1 MITREKWFE
10 LWYDNDPPGMGWRR
24 RWSFGRDQVGFVSKG
39 FFLLYLFLP
48 HVGMAWAAAFIGLYS
63 ILGWPF
69 GLSVGDMPN
78 ALGLLLLPMG
88 IGGGV
93 LLTRLVLGRQGV
105 YIDRVRGTV
114 VQYGGLGLLFLPVLP
129 LTRRTLPLEQFKRVV
144 LKRDARKSGK
154 SSTSTY
160 AVRLQRAGA
169 DADGVLVVDH
179 PNEVKA
185 RALAEEIAAFT
196 RLPLEDQ
203 RFKESSLREPE
214 LLDEPLRETL
224 RREGRPVRVPPPP
237 ENPAAVCGR
246 EGRAR
251 VARIARP
258 PWAGGWAVK
267 ALLGSVLIAALCH
280 YYPPREPEH
289 PHARIKL
296 EDDGKPLPSLWPWRI
311 EKTAYHVVHYGYY
324 VAAACAGLALLAVL
338 GYALERPYGCE
349 LRADASGLRIRREG
363 LWTRTFDFPQAE
375 LEEFRLVRNQ
385 EGARMLVAISDRRQF
400 RLDGDLTE
408 EELAYL
414 RAFLIQGLLEE
425 DA

>member
-1 MITREKWFE
+1 
-10 LWYDNDPPGMGWRR
+10 MGWRR
-24 RWSFGRDQVGFVSKG
+24 RWSFGRERVGFVSKG

-48 HVGMAWAAAFIGLYS
+48 HAGMAWAAAFIGLYS

-78 ALGLLLLPMG
+78 AVGIPLLPMG
-88 IGGGV
+88 AGGGL
-93 LLTRLVLGRQGV
+93 LLTRLILGRQGI
-105 YIDRVRGTV
+105 YIDRARGEV
-114 VQYGGLGLLFLPVLP
+114 VQYGGVGLLFLPVLP
-129 LTRRTLPLEQFKRVV
+129 LTRKTLPLAQFKRVV
-144 LKRDARKSGK
+144 LRQDARKNGK
-154 SSTSTY
+154 SSTTTY
-160 AVRLQRAGA
+160 AVRLQSGGEH
-169 DADGVLVVDH
+169 GVLVVDH

-196 RLPLEDQ
+196 RLPLEDK

-214 LLDEPLRETL
+214 ELDEPLREML

-237 ENPAAVCGR
+237 EAPVAVCGR

-258 PWAGGWAVK
+258 PWGGGWALK

-296 EDDGKPLPSLWPWRI
+296 EDDGKALPSLWPWRI
-311 EKTAYHVVHYGYY
+311 EKAAYLVLHYGYY
-324 VAAACAGLALLAVL
+324 AGTACAGLALLAVW
-338 GYALERPYGCE
+338 GYAAERPYGYE
-349 LRADASGLRIRREG
+349 LRADAGGLRIRREG

-375 LEEFRLVRNQ
+375 LEELRVARNQ
-385 EGARMLVAISDRRQF
+385 EGAKLLVAISDRRQF
-400 RLDGDLTE
+400 RLEGNLTE

-414 RAFLIQGLLEE
+414 RGFLIQGLLEE
-425 DA
+425 ES